1 VEQQDNRRDSAT
13 LRTTLMPP
21 VPKLLGP
28 NRTYERWRWQIFG
41 ITWLA
46 YAGYYL
52 TRKSFWVAKID
63 LEKPQVMGLTNSDM
77 GWIDVGNQL
86 AYAIGQF
93 AWGMCGDRF
102 GTRNVV
108 LTGMLGSVVV
118 AGAMGMSPSVL
129 LLGLFFGLQGFFQ
142 SSGWAPLTKNVS
154 CFFSQRER
162 GTVMGVWFTNYAI
175 GGLIASPFAGYFGQ
189 VYGWR
194 YAFFAPAAALLIVWV
209 LFYLF
214 QRNRPEDVGLPSI
227 EQYHGEPEAKLEG
240 PSMTS
245 EERDGTWKT
254 IGEVVRSPMVLLLSA
269 VYFFFKPT
277 RYAILAWGPK
287 YLNERL
293 GTDMTASGALSSL
306 FELAGPISILLGG
319 VISDRIFKSKRMP
332 LSIVCLVLLA
342 IMLFTMDKLPHSKVV
357 LGGCLFLIG
366 LFLFAPDSLV
376 SGTAAVDFGTKKGA
390 ATAAGI
396 INGCGSL
403 GAVVG
408 VGVPGFFHDQ
418 WGWDGVFTFL
428 GVSVLLAALLLLPKW
443 NALPKGS
450 NGG

>member
-1 VEQQDNRRDSAT
+1 
-13 LRTTLMPP
+13 MPP
-21 VPKLLGP
+21 APKLLGP
-28 NRTYERWRWQIFG
+28 DRTYERWRWQIFA
-41 ITWLA
+41 ITWIA

-63 LEKPQVMGLTNSDM
+63 LENTDVMGLTKADM

-86 AYAIGQF
+86 AYALGQF
-93 AWGMCGDRF
+93 VWGMCGDRF
-102 GTRNVV
+102 GARKVV
-108 LTGMLGSVVV
+108 LAGMLGSALV
-118 AGAMGMSPSVL
+118 AVAMGMSSTVI
-129 LLGLFFGLQGFFQ
+129 LLGVFFALQGMFQ

-189 VYGWR
+189 QYGWR
-194 YAFFAPAAALLIVWV
+194 YAFFAPAAALMVVWV

-214 QRNRPEDVGLPSI
+214 QRNRPEDVGLSSI
-227 EQYHGEPEAKLEG
+227 EKYHGEPEVKLEE
-240 PSMTS
+240 PSDAAAPAAA
-245 EERDGTWKT
+245 EKADGSWK
-254 IGEVVRSPMVLLLSA
+254 IIADVLRSPMVLLLSA

-306 FELAGPISILLGG
+306 FELAGPMSILLGG
-319 VISDRIFKSKRMP
+319 VISDRVFKSKRLP
-332 LSIVCLVLLA
+332 LSIICLFLLA
-342 IMLFTMDKLPHSKVV
+342 AMLFAMDKLPPSKLV

-396 INGCGSL
+396 INGSGSL
-403 GAVVG
+403 GAVIG
-408 VGVPGFFHDQ
+408 VGVPGFFQAQ
-418 WGWDGVFTFL
+418 WGWDGVFTL
-428 GVSVLLAALLLLPKW
+428 LAGSVLVSALLLLPKW
-443 NALPKGS
+443 NALPPVANKLA
-450 NGG
+450 

>member
-1 VEQQDNRRDSAT
+1 
-13 LRTTLMPP
+13 MPP

-245 EERDGTWKT
+245 EE
-254 IGEVVRSPMVLLLSA
+254 LL
-269 VYFFFKPT
+269 
-277 RYAILAWGPK
+277 
-287 YLNERL
+287 
-293 GTDMTASGALSSL
+293 
-306 FELAGPISILLGG
+306 
-319 VISDRIFKSKRMP
+319 
-332 LSIVCLVLLA
+332 
-342 IMLFTMDKLPHSKVV
+342 
-357 LGGCLFLIG
+357 
-366 LFLFAPDSLV
+366 
-376 SGTAAVDFGTKKGA
+376 
-390 ATAAGI
+390 
-396 INGCGSL
+396 
-403 GAVVG
+403 
-408 VGVPGFFHDQ
+408 
-418 WGWDGVFTFL
+418 
-428 GVSVLLAALLLLPKW
+428 
-443 NALPKGS
+443 
-450 NGG
+450 